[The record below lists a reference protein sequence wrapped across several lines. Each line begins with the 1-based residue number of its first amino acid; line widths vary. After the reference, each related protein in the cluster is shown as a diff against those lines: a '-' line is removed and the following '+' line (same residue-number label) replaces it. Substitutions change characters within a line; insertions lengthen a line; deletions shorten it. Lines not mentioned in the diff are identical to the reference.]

1 MSAQNGEE
9 VDVAEVDAA
18 RERFEALFRQNVA
31 DIASYCRW
39 CLRSRGDAEDAVA
52 EVFLIAWRRLDDVPA
67 GEAARPWLYG
77 TARRVVA
84 NQARADARRS
94 KLNGK
99 LNSQPVAIEETEEEP
114 PLAGQVHEALAA
126 LGPRDR
132 ELLFL
137 AECEGLTA
145 TELGRMM
152 HRPPV
157 TVRVRL
163 HRAKRRFRAGFDAR
177 TPATDT
183 TAPRAVSPRP
193 TKCEP

>member
-1 MSAQNGEE
+1 VE

-18 RERFEALFRQNVA
+18 RERFEALFREHVA
-31 DIASYCRW
+31 GVAAYCRW

-52 EVFLIAWRRLDDVPA
+52 EVFLVAWRRLEDVPT
-67 GEAARPWLYG
+67 GEASRPWLYA

-84 NQARADARRS
+84 NEARADARRS
-94 KLNGK
+94 RLNEKLNG
-99 LNSQPVAIEETEEEP
+99 QPVAIEQNEEE

-126 LGPRDR
+126 LAPRDR

-137 AECEGLTA
+137 AECEGFTA
-145 TELGRMM
+145 SEIGRIM

-163 HRAKRRFRAGFDAR
+163 HRAKRRFRAAFDAR
-177 TPATDT
+177 TPATAT
-183 TAPRAVSPRP
+183 TLPRPVSPRP
-193 TKCEP
+193 KVEP

>member
-1 MSAQNGEE
+1 
-9 VDVAEVDAA
+9 VAEVEAA
-18 RERFEALFRQNVA
+18 RERFEALFRQHVA
-31 DIASYCRW
+31 GIASYCRW

-52 EVFLIAWRRLDDVPA
+52 EVFLIAWRRLGDVPA
-67 GEAARPWLYG
+67 GEAARPWLYA

-94 KLNGK
+94 KLNAK
-99 LNSQPVAIEETEEEP
+99 LNRQPVAIEQTEEEP
-114 PLAGQVHEALAA
+114 LTGQVHEALAA

-145 TELGRMM
+145 PEIGRVM

-163 HRAKRRFRAGFDAR
+163 HRAKQRFRAAFDAR
-177 TPATDT
+177 TPATDMT
-183 TAPRAVSPRP
+183 VPRPVSPRP
-193 TKCEP
+193 KGWSHDPEAH

>member
-1 MSAQNGEE
+1 MVSD
-9 VDVAEVDAA
+9 VDVAK
-18 RERFEALFRQNVA
+18 ERFEALFQEHVPA
-31 DIASYCRW
+31 IASYCRW

-52 EVFLIAWRRLDDVPA
+52 EVFLVAWRRLDEVPT
-67 GEAARPWLYG
+67 GEAARPWLYA

-84 NQARADARRS
+84 NQIRAHARR
-94 KLNGK
+94 GK
-99 LNSQPVAIEETEEEP
+99 LNERLNGQPVALEQREDE

-126 LGPRDR
+126 LAPHDR

-145 TELGRMM
+145 TEIGAIMR
-152 HRPPV
+152 RPPV

-163 HRAKRRFRAGFDAR
+163 HRAKRRFRAAFDAL

-183 TAPRAVSPRP
+183 TVSRPVSPRP
-193 TKCEP
+193 KALEP